1 MDFRTGREKYY
12 NPQPRRRTPVAQVPP
27 APQPQQTHHYAEQA
41 EPKKRVLK
49 TENRR
54 PNNLKRILQIFGAI
68 LTLAV
73 IVWLVH
79 GYITA
84 KNQLEQQKASDSGQ
98 SPTQQLTDK
107 VSKKV
112 ELPAETPVIYTVN
125 DAKKLT
131 NQAFFVDAKDGD
143 KVLYFPGA
151 KVAVLYRPSTDKVIR
166 YQPVS
171 LEGTT
176 NGTST
181 TP

>member
-1 MDFRTGREKYY
+1 MDFRTERGRYHK
-12 NPQPRRRTPVAQVPP
+12 PQPHNRGPVAQVPARP
-27 APQPQQTHHYAEQA
+27 AAVQP
-41 EPKKRVLK
+41 EPPADTSNKRIRESAVRKSRPVKRVLQ
-49 TENRR
+49 
-54 PNNLKRILQIFGAI
+54 ILAAALLIGLI
-68 LTLAV
+68 
-73 IVWLVH
+73 IWLVH

-84 KNQLEQQKASDSGQ
+84 KNQLEQQKASGSGQ

-171 LEGTT
+171 LEGTAS
-176 NGTST
+176 GTSSS
-181 TP
+181 P

>member
-1 MDFRTGREKYY
+1 RIRKSE
-12 NPQPRRRTPVAQVPP
+12 A
-27 APQPQQTHHYAEQA
+27 
-41 EPKKRVLK
+41 
-49 TENRR
+49 RR
-54 PNNLKRILQIFGAI
+54 PRNLKRSLKILA
-68 LTLAV
+68 AV
-73 IVWLVH
+73 ILLAFIAWLIH

-98 SPTQQLTDK
+98 SPTQQLTNK

-131 NQAFFVDAKDGD
+131 SQAFFVDAKDGD

-171 LEGTT
+171 LEGAGS
-176 NGTST
+176 GTSA